1 MKALIVDDEPL
12 AHDVLLHYLK
22 EHQDIRVVKQCYSA
36 AEALSYLAQHQVEL
50 MFLDI
55 QMPGL
60 SGVDM
65 LRVMGNKPQVIL
77 CTAFQD
83 YALEGFELDV
93 TDYLLKPVRAER
105 FAQAIDKVRQ
115 RLSSTTAPNERQS
128 LVLRVDRED
137 RKVWLDTVECFES
150 YGNYIKVWQ
159 DQQCCLT
166 NGPLKALAE
175 ELPSGSFIQ
184 VHKSILVNKV
194 HIIAKDTAGLTLTS
208 GRKVPIGKS
217 FKAALNELW

>member
-22 EHQDIRVVKQCYSA
+22 EYDDIRVVKQCNSA
-36 AEALSYLAQHQVEL
+36 TEALSYLAQHQVDL

-65 LRVMGNKPQVIL
+65 LRVMANKPQVIL
-77 CTAFQD
+77 CTAFQE
-83 YALEGFELDV
+83 YAIEGFELDV

-105 FAQAIDKVRQ
+105 FAQAIEKVRQ
-115 RLSSTTAPNERQS
+115 RLSSTTSSNERQS
-128 LVLRVDRED
+128 VVLRVDRED
-137 RKVWLDTVECFES
+137 RKVWLDCIECFES
-150 YGNYIKVWQ
+150 YGNFVKVWQ

-166 NGPLKALAE
+166 HGPLKTLAE
-175 ELPSGSFIQ
+175 KLPSGDFMQ
-184 VHKSILVNKV
+184 VHKSVLVNKA
-194 HIIAKDTAGLTLTS
+194 HIIAKDATSLTLKS

-217 FKAALNELW
+217 FKADLADLW

>member
-12 AHDVLLHYLK
+12 AHHVLLHYLK
-22 EHQDIRVVKQCYSA
+22 EYEDVRVVKQCYSA
-36 AEALSYLAQHQVEL
+36 AEALSYLAQHQIDL

-65 LRVMGNKPQVIL
+65 LRVMANKPQVIL
-77 CTAFQD
+77 CTAYQD

-93 TDYLLKPVRAER
+93 TDYLLKPVRIER
-105 FAQAIDKVRQ
+105 FAQAIGKVRQ
-115 RLSSTTAPNERQS
+115 RLSSTTSSNERQS
-128 LVLRVDRED
+128 VVIRVDRED
-137 RKVWLDTVECFES
+137 RKIWLDSVECFES

-175 ELPSGSFIQ
+175 TLPLGSFIQ
-184 VHKSILVNKV
+184 VHKSILVNKA
-194 HIIAKDTAGLTLTS
+194 HITAKDANNLTLTS

-217 FKAALNELW
+217 FKTALVELW